1 MKSFDEINEIICSMD
16 DTLYYLVKR
25 GLDEYFFH
33 SNAGLLIIASQKT
46 NLSIEEILEWHLK
59 M

>member
-16 DTLYYLVKR
+16 NTLFYLIKR

-33 SNAGLLIIASQKT
+33 GNKNLLIIASKMT
-46 NLSIEEILEWHLK
+46 NLSVEEILEWWK
-59 M
+59 K

>member
-16 DTLYYLVKR
+16 DTLFYLVKR

-33 SNAGLLIIASQKT
+33 GNAGLLTIASQKT
-46 NLSIEEILEWHLK
+46 ALSVEEILEWYSQT
-59 M
+59 